1 VGENIL
7 KEEIAMKRVINLV
20 AFALGVAVIGGLLLP
35 SQAVMADQKD
45 PYAEKGRKLF
55 MQYCASCH
63 GVDAKGQGPV
73 AAALKGGPP
82 DLTMIQV
89 PGQKF
94 PFNRVNTVVDGERDV
109 PAHGTRKMPV
119 WGTIFRRTRGELQ
132 KHADIYSLV
141 KYVESI
147 QEAGK

>member
-1 VGENIL
+1 
-7 KEEIAMKRVINLV
+7 
-20 AFALGVAVIGGLLLP
+20 
-35 SQAVMADQKD
+35 
-45 PYAEKGRKLF
+45 
-55 MQYCASCH
+55 
-63 GVDAKGQGPV
+63 
-73 AAALKGGPP
+73 
-82 DLTMIQV
+82 MIQV